1 MGTRIYVGKLAYE
14 ATEDQLQKL
23 FGQHGAVTSVSII
36 TDRETGRSK
45 GFAFVE
51 MEKDEEA
58 QAAIKALDGTEISG
72 RNIMVNVARPKEDR
86 PSGGGGGYR

>member
-23 FGQHGAVTSVSII
+23 FGQHGSVVSANII
-36 TDRETGRSK
+36 TDRESGQSK

-51 MEKDEEA
+51 MEKDDEA
-58 QAAIKALDGTEISG
+58 QAAIKALDGTEVSG
-72 RNIMVNVARPKEDR
+72 RNIMVNVARPREDR
-86 PSGGGGGYR
+86 SDRR

>member
-23 FGQHGAVTSVSII
+23 FSAHGAVTSVSII
-36 TDRETGRSK
+36 VDRETGRSK

-51 MEKDEEA
+51 MEKDDEA
-58 QAAIKALDGTEISG
+58 QAAIKALDGAEVSG

-86 PSGGGGGYR
+86 PSGGGYR

>member
-23 FGQHGAVTSVSII
+23 FSTHGAVTSVSII

-58 QAAIKALDGTEISG
+58 QAAIKALDGSEVSG

-86 PSGGGGGYR
+86 PSGGGGYR

>member
-23 FGQHGAVTSVSII
+23 FGQHGTVVSANII
-36 TDRETGRSK
+36 TDRESGQSK

-58 QAAIKALDGTEISG
+58 QAAIKALDGSEVSG
-72 RNIMVNVARPKEDR
+72 RNILVNVARPREDR
-86 PSGGGGGYR
+86 GDRR

>member
-23 FGQHGAVTSVSII
+23 FSEHGTVTSVAVI
-36 TDRETGRSK
+36 TDRETGQSK

-51 MEKDEEA
+51 MEKDDEA
-58 QAAIKALDGTEISG
+58 QAAIKALDGTELSG
-72 RNIMVNVARPKEDR
+72 RNIMVNIARPKEDR
-86 PSGGGGGYR
+86 GDRR